1 MYIHQETQS
10 RLRRYAYAAGYST
23 HGRSGKA
30 LASFID
36 KLLDCWEEKLK
47 LENENWDW
55 QTIQETTKNFRAAQI
70 QDRSAST

>member
-1 MYIHQETQS
+1 MEYSSTKYNNKQRRNKMLPKKTMYIHQETQS

-47 LENENWDW
+47 LENENWD
-55 QTIQETTKNFRAAQI
+55 
-70 QDRSAST
+70 